1 MLITLNLVGW
11 VWRWD
16 AIFPNRLT
24 ASDMLID
31 TASLVALVSSRICH
45 DLISPFTALT
55 TALDVLD
62 DDHGADM
69 REQAMDLIRT
79 SSGQARVKLEF
90 MRTAF
95 GSATIGTGDADM
107 GEIRSLSENFFQTQK
122 PSLLWSLS
130 LPNIPVAGARLL
142 MHLLLVALDCLPRG
156 GEVVVSG
163 GQEDEKLILSVCAT
177 GPRAAIKPAVRASLA
192 GDTPEGGFDV
202 RSIQPYLVFLTASG
216 SRAELAA
223 RESDERVEII
233 VRMMTT

>member
-1 MLITLNLVGW
+1 
-11 VWRWD
+11 
-16 AIFPNRLT
+16 
-24 ASDMLID
+24 MLID
-31 TASLVALVSSRICH
+31 NSTLVALVSSRICH

-79 SSGQARVKLEF
+79 SSNQARVKLEF

-95 GSATIGTGDADM
+95 GSATIGTANADM
-107 GEIRSLSENFFQTQK
+107 GEIRTLAENFFKTQK
-122 PSLLWSLS
+122 PSLLWTLS
-130 LPNIPVAGARLL
+130 LPNIPVSGARLL

-156 GEVVVSG
+156 GEVAVSG
-163 GQEDEKLILSVCAT
+163 SQEGGKLMLSVCAT
-177 GPRAAIKPAVRASLA
+177 GLRAALKPAVRASLA

-202 RSIQPYLVFLTASG
+202 RSIQPYLAFLAASG
-216 SRAELAA
+216 SRATLAA

-233 VRMMTT
+233 VRMTTS